1 MCVTVFCTQR
11 HLDST
16 FLAISV
22 WWLNLYIIHTPFASE
37 GSKVPEPVSLD
48 HKLQFLWYLLGILYM
63 VMKNR
68 GSPPPPPALSG
79 EPKAGDSV
87 TLGELSTPSSYDA
100 LIKLTVG
107 ISSLAISL
115 QKIDQ

>member
-1 MCVTVFCTQR
+1 MSLSFVLC

-37 GSKVPEPVSLD
+37 GSKVPESVSQG
-48 HKLQFLWYLLGILYM
+48 HKLHFPWCLLGILYM

-68 GSPPPPPALSG
+68 GPPPSPPAQPG
-79 EPKAGDSV
+79 EPEAGDSV
-87 TLGELSTPSSYDA
+87 TLGELGTPCSCDA
-100 LIKLTVG
+100 LIKLAVS
-107 ISSLAISL
+107 ISSLAISS